1 MPLRPMLKQMTPE
14 PKQTARAQQVQQ
26 AQPDLL
32 RNAIRQTRPGFVT
45 AIVFSFFINLLAFV
59 GPLYMLQMYDRVLSS
74 RNETTLVVLTLIATY
89 LLIVYAGLERIRSAI
104 LVRLGLLFD
113 SLCRADLFRAVLKG
127 VIRQPTGGHSQALR
141 DLDTVREFLTGA
153 GLISFCDAPWVP
165 IFIAGTFVLHSWFGW
180 ISLAGAILIFGLAI
194 ANELLTRE
202 QLKAASANAVVAG
215 SYALATLRNAEVLH
229 AMAMA
234 KGLENRWLSK
244 QDQVLKLQAA
254 ASDRAGVL
262 LAATKFF
269 RAFLQI
275 AILGTGAYLAIIQ
288 ETSAG
293 AMIAASII
301 MGRALA
307 PVELVVGHWKHFL
320 GARSAY
326 ERITALL
333 KIAPADRQKM
343 KLPTP
348 RGAVSVENAAIIPP
362 GGKELVLR
370 GISFALNA
378 GEVLGI
384 IGPSA
389 AGKSS
394 LARALVGVWPLFS
407 GHVRIDG
414 ADHTHW
420 DNEQLGAQIGYL
432 PQDVELFA
440 GTIAE
445 NISRFGEQDENAIV
459 TAGKMAAVHEMIQNL
474 PQGYNTQIGEG
485 GQSLSGGQRQ
495 RIGLARALYGRP
507 ALIVLDEPNASLDH
521 EGEAALVSAIQ
532 HLRKDSRTVV
542 VISHKTNLLSL
553 VDKIVLL
560 SQGQMQAFGNRDEIL
575 SKLYPRPVKVAPIS
589 SSR

>member
-1 MPLRPMLKQMTPE
+1 MRPTMKQMTPE
-14 PKQTARAQQVQQ
+14 PRQTARARRVQQ
-26 AQPDLL
+26 EPDLL

-59 GPLYMLQMYDRVLSS
+59 GPVYMLQMYDRVLGS
-74 RNETTLVVLTLIATY
+74 RNETTLVVLTLIAAY

-113 SLCRADLFRAVLKG
+113 SLSRADLFRAVLKG
-127 VIRQPTGGHSQALR
+127 VIRQPAGGHSQALR

-202 QLKAASANAVVAG
+202 QLKAASVNAVVAG

-254 ASDRAGVL
+254 ASDRAGFL

-333 KIAPADRQKM
+333 KIAPADGQKM

-348 RGAVSVENAAIIPP
+348 RGAVSVESAAVIPP

-378 GEVLGI
+378 GEMLAI

-394 LARALVGVWPLFS
+394 LARALVGVWPVVS

-414 ADHTHW
+414 ADHAHW
-420 DNEQLGAQIGYL
+420 DNEQLGAHIGYL

-445 NISRFGEQDENAIV
+445 NLSRFGDQDENAIV
-459 TAGKMAAVHEMIQNL
+459 SAGKMAGVHDMIQNL

-485 GQSLSGGQRQ
+485 GQALSGGQRQ
-495 RIGLARALYGRP
+495 RIGLARALYGSP

-532 HLRKDSRTVV
+532 QLRKDGRTVV
-542 VISHKTNLLSL
+542 VVSHKTNLLSL

-560 SQGQMQAFGNRDEIL
+560 SQGQMQSFGNRDEIL